1 MNAFTRGK
9 KNLFIPDLLQNDMSK
24 AQNLQELPSVAVFFL
39 TVVHTNFCVNV
50 LIALCWC
57 NTKCI
62 QLNPHLS
69 NFTNCQFTHTRSQPN
84 LYFQAH
90 FHMWYTNIWCRK
102 NAFHSR
108 MTSRLVSGGEGVKR
122 AKHNSS
128 SKDLSLPLL
137 WWNNNDSYC
146 NATLFLGHIL
156 I

>member
-102 NAFHSR
+102 MHFTPGWPLDSCQVGKGSKEPNTIHQ
-108 MTSRLVSGGEGVKR
+108 VKTC
-122 AKHNSS
+122 HCLCC
-128 SKDLSLPLL
+128 DG
-137 WWNNNDSYC
+137 
-146 NATLFLGHIL
+146 TIMIHIVML
-156 I
+156 HCF